1 MVCRFYPLSVFPH
14 FHKRLVTFCIRFTQP
29 LRIKPAGILK
39 PPFLVIHADIKNT
52 DWLFLPCFTHS
63 LQIVLH
69 LRKIR
74 FKASRPL
81 CCNRVN
87 IHFYPADVKP
97 VPIKRI
103 KQHIFTLIRGKFHC
117 HIKVRAFTLQ
127 APAPAPDYCHIHN
140 LRINAMFI

>member
-14 FHKRLVTFCIRFTQP
+14 FHKRLVTFCIGFTQP

-69 LRKIR
+69 LRKII
-74 FKASRPL
+74 FQSACPL
-81 CCNRVN
+81 CSDWIDVN
-87 IHFYPADVKP
+87 LYAADMNPVIIVKS
-97 VPIKRI
+97 IE
-103 KQHIFTLIRGKFHC
+103 
-117 HIKVRAFTLQ
+117 
-127 APAPAPDYCHIHN
+127 
-140 LRINAMFI
+140 